1 MPVPKSPWP
10 CRTCSREPS
19 EGRPLSRSWSGTT
32 CRSSRSPVRHRRGPP
47 RLSRRRQE
55 IRQPRR
61 RTDADIEQFA
71 SERHHG
77 DQLLQNVYDPSDA
90 KIGEISDVLVSK
102 DGKIDAFIVAVGG
115 FLGVGE
121 KDVAVPFDAV
131 RATEKDGKS
140 YLTMNATKDGL
151 QKAHGYKF
159 DRAEATWVPA

>member
-1 MPVPKSPWP
+1 MNRLAIVAAVAATVTGAAYAQQPATSVE
-10 CRTCSREPS
+10 T
-19 EGRPLSRSWSGTT
+19 LSNLPQNATT
-32 CRSSRSPVRHRRGPP
+32 V
-47 RLSRRRQE
+47 
-55 IRQPRR
+55 
-61 RTDADIEQFA
+61 TNYYK
-71 SERHHG
+71 
-77 DQLLQNVYDPSDA
+77 QNVYDPSDA

-131 RATEKDGKS
+131 RATEKNGKW

-159 DRAEATWVPA
+159 DRAEGTWVPA